1 MRDFKPL
8 YEYICLN
15 TWWTRQSLF
24 GKKVSAHI
32 PLAGKWDQGSGMYW
46 KYGFSVNIF
55 CVYFWWR
62 HTKHNSIIFV
72 WHEFVNEWICQ
83 CSLAMSVWGND
94 GERRDLEMKERHL
107 GKWTNEKN
115 EKCVIS
121 WPPILKIQI
130 QKTKRAYV
138 KTHVNHVKEIY
149 PFLSIHLNTD
159 TLGTH
164 VYNRHK
170 TLKVYI
176 SIPLKHT

>member
-8 YEYICLN
+8 YECICLN

-32 PLAGKWDQGSGMYW
+32 PLAGKWDQGSSMYW

-115 EKCVIS
+115 EKWKMCHFLTPNFKDTNTKNKTSICKNTCKSCKGNIS
-121 WPPILKIQI
+121 FF
-130 QKTKRAYV
+130 V
-138 KTHVNHVKEIY
+138 H
-149 PFLSIHLNTD
+149 
-159 TLGTH
+159 
-164 VYNRHK
+164 
-170 TLKVYI
+170 TLKHWYTG
-176 SIPLKHT
+176 HTCIWQTQNT